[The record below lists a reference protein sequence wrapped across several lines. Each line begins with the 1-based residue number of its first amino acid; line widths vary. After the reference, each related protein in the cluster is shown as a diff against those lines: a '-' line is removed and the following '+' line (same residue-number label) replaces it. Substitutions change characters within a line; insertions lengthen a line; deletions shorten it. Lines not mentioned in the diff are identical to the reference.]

1 MNIDRFA
8 GDNPIMQQMAKQ
20 VEANNQLM
28 RRHQAEAMQNVYE
41 QRARDVVA
49 TGVSNPSMYL

>member
-1 MNIDRFA
+1 
-8 GDNPIMQQMAKQ
+8 MQQMAKQ